1 MAKLSPEVKILS
13 SNLQEHLLEILDQA
27 RNAEFSLLDSF
38 GETNETI
45 IALDE
50 LTEIAQQARD
60 LYFQLSRLLI
70 QIAEAQPTL
79 SPDMLTFL
87 TERVGMIQNRVPA
100 LGRSI
105 EEIKIDWGL

>member
-1 MAKLSPEVKILS
+1 MAKLSPEGKILI

-50 LTEIAQQARD
+50 LTEIA
-60 LYFQLSRLLI
+60 
-70 QIAEAQPTL
+70 
-79 SPDMLTFL
+79 
-87 TERVGMIQNRVPA
+87 
-100 LGRSI
+100 
-105 EEIKIDWGL
+105 